1 MDRPAKKKPH
11 LDRLGVQVLELLRR
25 HVETSRRAGEAVVQT
40 PPLAELEAALEL
52 PRGQAPGPQ
61 GDGQVLEFLRRY
73 LFHSTHMHHPG
84 FMAHQVAVPDE
95 ASALADLV
103 QGVSNNGMAIYE
115 MGPAA
120 VAVEMAVLDW
130 MLALAGWPRL
140 RRPEDGDD
148 PGPFAGGVLTHG
160 GSLANLTAL
169 LAARAHAAPGTWED
183 GVQGDLCM
191 LVPPEAHYCIG
202 RAAGIMGMGT
212 RALIPVAVDGRQVI
226 LPDRLPAAADAA
238 RAAGRSIM
246 ALVASACSTGP
257 GLYDPLE
264 EIGAFCREEGIWF
277 HVDGA
282 HGAAALLSP
291 DLRSRLRGIEKADS
305 LVWDAHKMLRTS
317 ALCAAVMVRHGDRLE
332 AAFRQEA
339 SYILHDSNRP
349 GVDLITRTV
358 ECTKAPL
365 GMKLYLNL
373 LLSGEAAL
381 RSYVERQYAITSR
394 FHEIIS
400 ARPGFSCPFPP
411 QANILCFRAP
421 GDDEEQLSLRRR
433 LLAQGDYY
441 LSSTEIAGRRYLRL
455 AIMGPETGETQLE
468 GLLEAIEA
476 LSAGGDEPSS

>member
-1 MDRPAKKKPH
+1 MDRTAKKKPH
-11 LDRLGVQVLELLRR
+11 LDRLGTQVLALLRR
-25 HVETSRRAGEAVVQT
+25 HVEISRQAGEAVVQT
-40 PPLAELEAALEL
+40 PPLEELEAVLGL
-52 PRGQAPGPQ
+52 PRGEAPPPL
-61 GDGQVLEFLRRY
+61 DDHQVLEFLRRY
-73 LFHSTHMHHPG
+73 LAHSTHMHHPG

-95 ASALADLV
+95 ASALADLIH
-103 QGVSNNGMAIYE
+103 GVSNNGMAIYE

-130 MLALAGWPRL
+130 MLALVGWPRL
-140 RRPEDGDD
+140 RRPEDGDS
-148 PGPFAGGVLTHG
+148 PEPLAGGVLTHG

-169 LAARAHAAPGTWED
+169 LAARAHAAAATWEA
-183 GVQGDLCM
+183 GVPGDLCM
-191 LVPPEAHYCIG
+191 LVPPEAHYSIG

-212 RALIPVAVDGRQVI
+212 RALIPLDADSRQVI
-226 LPDRLPAAADAA
+226 RPDRLPAAAAAA
-238 RAAGRSIM
+238 RAAGRRIM

-264 EIGAFCREEGIWF
+264 EIGAFCREERIWF

-282 HGAAALLSP
+282 HGASALLSP
-291 DLRSRLRGIEKADS
+291 DLRGRLRGIEKADS

-317 ALCAAVMVRHGDRLE
+317 ALCAAVLVKHGERLD
-332 AAFRQEA
+332 AASRQDA

-365 GMKLYLNL
+365 GLKLYLNL

-394 FHEIIS
+394 FHELIS
-400 ARPGFSCPFPP
+400 KRPGFSCPFPP
-411 QANILCFRAP
+411 EANILCFRAP
-421 GDDEEQLSLRRR
+421 GDDEAQLSLRRR
-433 LLAQGDYY
+433 LLAQGDFY

-455 AIMGPETGETQLE
+455 AVMGPETGEAQLQA
-468 GLLEAIEA
+468 LLTAIEA
-476 LSAGGDEPSS
+476 LSAGGDGASS